1 MGGEGRSPHSRRG
14 QHDREQVNGTSE
26 RLVRR
31 CFVEQKLLNR
41 FSKRENEAEMN
52 PVLSITTTKLLG
64 YARL

>member
-1 MGGEGRSPHSRRG
+1 MGDRTGFINYPDLISGVGEVG
-14 QHDREQVNGTSE
+14 
-26 RLVRR
+26 
-31 CFVEQKLLNR
+31 LNR